1 MVTPDEGDP
10 SMKGYASMKSD
21 VTSRDS
27 TLSLPGAEPQGDATF
42 DPQVLAND
50 VDTVCD
56 VYARFFATLDTNR
69 WNEPVSHSGK
79 QWTVHETVAH
89 LCALNGAGLESIQH
103 TLRGEPYVFRGLDDR
118 YHLNAF
124 NRQGID
130 EHLGLPPDALCAE
143 FLRIHREAA
152 GIARTLQPKQAEL
165 TAVMPIYNRPVSIV
179 EALSIMMM
187 HAGLIHSAQVAEPA
201 GVPPLWTQLA
211 PEIRH
216 RVIGRVLRAFSL
228 LYRCDIGRSLRATL
242 VFRVDG
248 PGGGEWH
255 VCLSPESPT
264 SGQGA
269 VNEADLV
276 IHLHETDDFCK
287 MLTGRLHLPSAL
299 MSGHLKLQGDV
310 RLFLRMSKLFSVDA
324 RP

>member
-1 MVTPDEGDP
+1 
-10 SMKGYASMKSD
+10 MKSD
-21 VTSRDS
+21 VTSRGS
-27 TLSLPGAEPQGDATF
+27 VSLPDAELQEDATF
-42 DPQVLAND
+42 DPHLLAND
-50 VDTVCD
+50 LDSVCD
-56 VYARFFATLDTNR
+56 IYARFFATLDTAR
-69 WNEPVSHSGK
+69 WNEPVSHSGR
-79 QWTVHETVAH
+79 QWTAHETIAH

-103 TLRGEPYVFRGLDDR
+103 TLRDESYIFRGLDDR

-130 EHLGLPPDALCAE
+130 ERLSLAPDALCAE
-143 FLRIHREAA
+143 FLRIHHAA
-152 GIARTLQPKQAEL
+152 ASIARTLHPEQAAL

-179 EALSIMMM
+179 EALGIMMM

-201 GVPPLWTQLA
+201 GVPPLWTELA

-228 LYRCDIGRSLRATL
+228 LYRRDIGRSLRATL

-255 VCLSPESPT
+255 VCLAPESAT
-264 SGQGA
+264 SGEGA
-269 VNEADLV
+269 VNESDLV
-276 IHLHETDDFCK
+276 IHLHETDDFCQ
-287 MLTGRLHLPSAL
+287 MLTGRLHLPTAL
-299 MSGHLKLQGDV
+299 MSGHLKLHGEV

>member
-1 MVTPDEGDP
+1 
-10 SMKGYASMKSD
+10 MKSD
-21 VTSRDS
+21 VTSRGS
-27 TLSLPGAEPQGDATF
+27 TMSLPDAEPLGDAAF
-42 DPQVLAND
+42 DPHLLAND
-50 VDTVCD
+50 LDTICD
-56 VYARFFATLDTNR
+56 IYAHFFATLDTAR

-79 QWTVHETVAH
+79 QWTVHETIAH

-103 TLRGEPYVFRGLDDR
+103 TLRGEPYIFRGLDDR

-130 EHLGLPPDALCAE
+130 EHLGLQPDALCAE
-143 FLRIHREAA
+143 FLRIHRGAA
-152 GIARTLQPKQAEL
+152 SIARTLRPEQAAL

-201 GVPPLWTQLA
+201 GVPPLWTELA
-211 PEIRH
+211 PEVRH

-228 LYRCDIGRSLRATL
+228 LYRRDIGRALRANL

-248 PGGGEWH
+248 PGGGDWH
-255 VCLSPESPT
+255 VCLSPESAT
-264 SGQGA
+264 SGEGG
-269 VNEADLV
+269 VDDADLV
-276 IHLHETDDFCK
+276 IHLRETDDFCQ
-287 MLTGRLHLPSAL
+287 MLTGRLHLPTAL
-299 MSGHLKLQGDV
+299 MSGHIKLHGDV